1 MHSPFKTSVPKGKI
15 SETIKTLNERK
26 LDQRAQHQYK
36 VIDPQSDTDDDG
48 PELFIAQP
56 TDDIPRNK
64 LVEKLARGLQAY
76 V

>member
-1 MHSPFKTSVPKGKI
+1 LAK
-15 SETIKTLNERK
+15 RK
-26 LDQRAQHQYK
+26 LNAQRAQHNIK
-36 VIDPQSDTDDDG
+36 VIEPSSDEDDEG

>member
-1 MHSPFKTSVPKGKI
+1 V
-15 SETIKTLNERK
+15 
-26 LDQRAQHQYK
+26 K
-36 VIDPQSDTDDDG
+36 VIDPSSEDEDGG

-76 V
+76 VQRM